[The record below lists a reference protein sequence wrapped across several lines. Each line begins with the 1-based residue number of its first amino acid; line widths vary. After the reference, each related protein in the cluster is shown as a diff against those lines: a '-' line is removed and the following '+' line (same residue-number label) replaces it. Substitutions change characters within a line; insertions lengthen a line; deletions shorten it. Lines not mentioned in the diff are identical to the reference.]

1 MPGQV
6 GKVPDGTGERKA
18 CRRRETTTWEGS
30 LGAERV
36 ASAESPEQRCQHGR
50 TIRPSH
56 LPEAAMRDDNAKF
69 DKEALSLI
77 ESLKGRRK
85 PAKRAPRK
93 AEALREKAAKK
104 EKVVVRRAANRF

>member
-1 MPGQV
+1 MP
-6 GKVPDGTGERKA
+6 
-18 CRRRETTTWEGS
+18 
-30 LGAERV
+30 
-36 ASAESPEQRCQHGR
+36 
-50 TIRPSH
+50 
-56 LPEAAMRDDNAKF
+56 DDNAKF

-93 AEALREKAAKK
+93 AEALLREKAADK

>member
-1 MPGQV
+1 M
-6 GKVPDGTGERKA
+6 KRA
-18 CRRRETTTWEGS
+18 AYS
-30 LGAERV
+30 
-36 ASAESPEQRCQHGR
+36 R

-56 LPEAAMRDDNAKF
+56 PLEAAMPDDNAKF

-93 AEALREKAAKK
+93 AAAQPGEKPPAKAT
-104 EKVVVRRAANRF
+104 VVLKRASGRF

>member
-1 MPGQV
+1 
-6 GKVPDGTGERKA
+6 
-18 CRRRETTTWEGS
+18 
-30 LGAERV
+30 
-36 ASAESPEQRCQHGR
+36 
-50 TIRPSH
+50 
-56 LPEAAMRDDNAKF
+56 MRDDNAKF